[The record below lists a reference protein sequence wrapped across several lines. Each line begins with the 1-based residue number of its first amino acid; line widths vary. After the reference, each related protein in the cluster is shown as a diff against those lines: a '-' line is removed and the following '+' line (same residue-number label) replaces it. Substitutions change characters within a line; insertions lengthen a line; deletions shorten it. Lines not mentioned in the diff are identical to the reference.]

1 VKRVQISWNVASFNN
16 WCV

>member
-1 VKRVQISWNVASFNN
+1 VQISWNVASFNN